1 MKIHSQRR
9 KSILEN
15 KLLTRIP
22 NSSSS
27 LLRTCFHSSP
37 ELFLAVSGQN
47 SPQCK
52 LVQPAFH
59 YFLVHLLTLIL
70 EQIKVFI
77 GATSQWPL
85 TVVIVL
91 LRLPFYQNVHHWKK
105 NPNVNSDWSLVS
117 VNTVGYSAIWYFHML
132 QMWFWCSWSV
142 PLCPWHKKAWGGS
155 RHPRL
160 PSSFTFLLHVTFW
173 SPVKNW
179 LANCLVAAKQVQ
191 EEKAEI

>member
-22 NSSSS
+22 NSSSSS

-59 YFLVHLLTLIL
+59 YSLVHLLTLIL

-77 GATSQWPL
+77 GAASQWPL
-85 TVVIVL
+85 TVVVVL
-91 LRLPFYQNVHHWKK
+91 LHLPFYQNVHHWKK
-105 NPNVNSDWSLVS
+105 KTTTNVNSDLLSQWILLVTLQYGISTCCRCGSGVHGMSLCAHGTRKREEEGVIPDS
-117 VNTVGYSAIWYFHML
+117 LPALPF
-132 QMWFWCSWSV
+132 CSMSHFD
-142 PLCPWHKKAWGGS
+142 LRSK
-155 RHPRL
+155 
-160 PSSFTFLLHVTFW
+160 TDLLT
-173 SPVKNW
+173 
-179 LANCLVAAKQVQ
+179 A
-191 EEKAEI
+191 